1 MKNSALRGFNIRF
14 VEDLVNAVK
23 DKKKLTEIVYRM
35 RKSSDCILNCNSM
48 MKEKIIPYQSS
59 SKLVFIIL
67 GIVLMLWSVV
77 FSIFLIAQGAWPV
90 SIFLGAEYLVIVFLI
105 QKYFKAKNIND
116 QVDINE
122 KKISIKKF
130 KGDKLFYSSEFST
143 YWSKVFFTKQ
153 KNKSKLLI
161 RESDKETEVA
171 SFLHA
176 DLKETLYEKIKK
188 NISSYS

>member
-1 MKNSALRGFNIRF
+1 
-14 VEDLVNAVK
+14 
-23 DKKKLTEIVYRM
+23 
-35 RKSSDCILNCNSM
+35 M

-67 GIVLMLWSVV
+67 GIVLMLWGVM
-77 FSIFLIAQGAWPV
+77 FSIFLIVQGAWPV

-105 QKYFKAKNIND
+105 QKYFKEKNIND

-171 SFLHA
+171 SFLHT
-176 DLKETLYEKIKK
+176 DLKESLYKK
-188 NISSYS
+188 ISSQIKFYS

>member
-1 MKNSALRGFNIRF
+1 
-14 VEDLVNAVK
+14 
-23 DKKKLTEIVYRM
+23 
-35 RKSSDCILNCNSM
+35 M

-105 QKYFKAKNIND
+105 QKYFKEKNIND
-116 QVDINE
+116 QISMDE
-122 KKISIKKF
+122 KEISIKKF
-130 KGDKLFYSSEFST
+130 KGDKLLYSSRFSI

-176 DLKETLYEKIKK
+176 KLKESLYNRITKQMSLFRK
-188 NISSYS
+188 

>member
-1 MKNSALRGFNIRF
+1 
-14 VEDLVNAVK
+14 
-23 DKKKLTEIVYRM
+23 
-35 RKSSDCILNCNSM
+35 M

-67 GIVLMLWSVV
+67 GIILMFWSVL
-77 FSIFLIAQGAWPV
+77 FSLFLIAQGAWPV

-105 QKYFKAKNIND
+105 RIYFKEKDIND
-116 QVDINE
+116 QISIDE
-122 KKISIKKF
+122 KEISIKKF
-130 KGDKLFYSSEFST
+130 KGDKLFYSSKFNT

-153 KNKSKLLI
+153 KNKSKLSI

-176 DLKETLYEKIKK
+176 KLKESLYNRITNQIILFRK
-188 NISSYS
+188 